1 MTSVRSIRDITFKI
15 AKKKKKKKF
24 TSPVVWFYHNLVHK
38 LFIATFDPLTLD

>member
-15 AKKKKKKKF
+15 AKKKKIQF